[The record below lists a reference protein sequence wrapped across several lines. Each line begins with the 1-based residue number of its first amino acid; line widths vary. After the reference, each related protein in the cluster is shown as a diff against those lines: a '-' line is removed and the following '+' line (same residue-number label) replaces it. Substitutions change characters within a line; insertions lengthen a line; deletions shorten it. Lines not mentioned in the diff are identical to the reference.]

1 VKDAVFS
8 GETVEAALAV
18 AARDLGVPAADLRY
32 VVLEKGENGA
42 RLAVLLEASSRAAN
56 LNPGPILE
64 RVAAE
69 PATEIPRLVR
79 AFAEAASLDVG
90 VEIDEGDNTI
100 GATLVGPD
108 IGFFMEDDGRV
119 LRALELLVQR
129 ALARGG
135 LRIRVT
141 VEGYRE
147 LRDERLRERALELVR
162 AVVDDGEPRVTEPLN
177 SYERRIVHMA
187 ASEHGG
193 VRTESEGDEG
203 ERRVRIRP
211 A

>member
-8 GETVEAALAV
+8 GATLEAALQGAS
-18 AARDLGVPAADLRY
+18 RDLGVPVGELRY
-32 VVLEKGENGA
+32 VVIEEGEEGV
-42 RLAVLLEASSRAAN
+42 RLAVLLEASSRSRSRAPAEAEEAEVE
-56 LNPGPILE
+56 PGK
-64 RVAAE
+64 
-69 PATEIPRLVR
+69 EIPRLVS
-79 AFAEAASLDVG
+79 AFVEAAGLDVG
-90 VEIDEGDNTI
+90 VELAEGESSFT
-100 GATLVGPD
+100 ATLVGREV
-108 IGFFMEDDGRV
+108 GFFLEEDGRV
-119 LRALELLVQR
+119 LRALEFLVQR

-147 LRDERLRERALELVR
+147 LRDERIRQKTLELVK
-162 AVVDDGEPRVTEPLN
+162 AALEDGQPRVTEPLN

-187 ASEHGG
+187 ASEQEG

-203 ERRVRIRP
+203 ERRVRILP